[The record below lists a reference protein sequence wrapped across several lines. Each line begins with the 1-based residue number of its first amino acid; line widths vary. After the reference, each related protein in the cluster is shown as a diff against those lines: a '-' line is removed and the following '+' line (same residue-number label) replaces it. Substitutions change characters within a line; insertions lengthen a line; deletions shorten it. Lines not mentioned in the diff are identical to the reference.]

1 MPVSLKNTISAL
13 LGIFIALTT
22 SGQNISGVLQNEKG
36 SPIDGAAI
44 SILNTSFQTIS
55 NQKGYFSFNELKN
68 GKYTLSIKSL
78 GYADVSKEIN
88 INATNNSKNTDIRVT
103 LIASTNQLDEVVV
116 TAEKKEELIQ
126 KIPASISSLN
136 AKQVNAFNL
145 WNTKEITGIIPNLY
159 SADPGDNRDISFCKG
174 HCH

>member
-55 NQKGYFSFNELKN
+55 NQKGYFSFNELK
-68 GKYTLSIKSL
+68 
-78 GYADVSKEIN
+78 
-88 INATNNSKNTDIRVT
+88 
-103 LIASTNQLDEVVV
+103 
-116 TAEKKEELIQ
+116 
-126 KIPASISSLN
+126 
-136 AKQVNAFNL
+136 
-145 WNTKEITGIIPNLY
+145 
-159 SADPGDNRDISFCKG
+159 
-174 HCH
+174 